1 MTITK
6 IIAIKNVGRLKNSAA
21 GGNTTFAKHTFIY
34 GANGF
39 GKTTLCAILRSL
51 KSGDG
56 AYVIGRKTLGAATD
70 PTVDILGAGINYRF
84 ASGGWSGLN
93 ANLAIY
99 DGIFIAENVHSGDF
113 VDTDQRRNLYRVI
126 VGDAGVS
133 LANEENRLATEARAK
148 TGEISAAL
156 RTVQSHAPSGM
167 RVDAFMAMPSIADID
182 GEIARQE
189 ARLTTIREAA
199 AIGARAALAP
209 LTPPSVPESLT
220 SLLTTTPDGI
230 SRDAEQRVTTH
241 LAAHGMADGAG
252 WVLRGL
258 DHADRTCPFC
268 SQGVERSPLIAAYR
282 AVFSERYRQLRSDI
296 EAMHNSITQAFGEN
310 AVARLAT
317 AVAQHEGAVEYWGR
331 HCALDLPTLAFP
343 SSVGAA
349 MSSLRAAALALLT
362 RKAAAPLDAIAA
374 DEAFLQALTAYQDET
389 VKVNTFNQAVTQ
401 ANTLVNAKK
410 AEAGSGDVAT
420 AQAELNRLKATK
432 TRHSQVVVQLCDS
445 HADLTTEKTALEADK
460 ALCRLQLDQHT
471 ASVVRPYETR
481 INDLLDDFNAGFRI
495 AETRHSYAGGVATS
509 SYQLVINDTAIDLGG
524 GETPRH
530 TPSFKNTLSAGDRSV
545 LSLAFF
551 LAHLERDPALADKV
565 AVFDDPFNSQDA
577 FRRRQTIHEI
587 LKIGRRCAQVIVLSH
602 DATFLKQIWE
612 KCEPAERASLA
623 LDDHGDDGSKIAE
636 VDLVAACR
644 GRTASDTD
652 ALQAYYT
659 TGAGEHID
667 LVRKMRTVL
676 ETYMRAIYAA
686 NFDGDDN
693 LGEIVRKI
701 RVGGAA
707 HPASSLYD
715 NLNEINDYTVQY
727 HHGEDPA
734 DATPDAIDPI
744 ELKGFAKR
752 TLKIVKGYQG

>member
-1 MTITK
+1 MSITK

-84 ASGGWSGLN
+84 ASGSWSGLN
-93 ANLAIY
+93 ENLAIY

-113 VDTDQRRNLYRVI
+113 VDTGQRRNLYRVI

-133 LANEENRLATEARAK
+133 LANEETRLATEARAK
-148 TGEISAAL
+148 TGEITAAL

-189 ARLTTIREAA
+189 GRLTTMREAA

-220 SLLTTTPDGI
+220 SLLTTTLDGI

-258 DHADRTCPFC
+258 DHTDRTCPFC

-296 EAMHNSITQAFGEN
+296 EAMHNSITQSFGEN

-317 AVAQHEGAVEYWGR
+317 AAAQHEGAIEYWAR
-331 HCALDLPTLAFP
+331 HCALDLPTLVFP
-343 SSVGAA
+343 SSVGSA
-349 MSSLRAAALALLT
+349 MSSLRTAALQLLT

-374 DEAFLQALTAYQDET
+374 DEAFLQALTAYQDEI

-401 ANTLVNAKK
+401 ANALVNASFTP
-410 AEAGSGDVAT
+410 E
-420 AQAELNRLKATK
+420 
-432 TRHSQVVVQLCDS
+432 
-445 HADLTTEKTALEADK
+445 
-460 ALCRLQLDQHT
+460 
-471 ASVVRPYETR
+471 
-481 INDLLDDFNAGFRI
+481 
-495 AETRHSYAGGVATS
+495 
-509 SYQLVINDTAIDLGG
+509 YQLIMSKKLRYPPANNTAVL
-524 GETPRH
+524 
-530 TPSFKNTLSAGDRSV
+530 PSDM
-545 LSLAFF
+545 
-551 LAHLERDPALADKV
+551 
-565 AVFDDPFNSQDA
+565 
-577 FRRRQTIHEI
+577 
-587 LKIGRRCAQVIVLSH
+587 
-602 DATFLKQIWE
+602 
-612 KCEPAERASLA
+612 ASLA
-623 LDDHGDDGSKIAE
+623 ISEKQLENTVRLDWVTINQTRGENLDRWNKQVLGS
-636 VDLVAACR
+636 
-644 GRTASDTD
+644 
-652 ALQAYYT
+652 
-659 TGAGEHID
+659 
-667 LVRKMRTVL
+667 
-676 ETYMRAIYAA
+676 
-686 NFDGDDN
+686 
-693 LGEIVRKI
+693 
-701 RVGGAA
+701 
-707 HPASSLYD
+707 
-715 NLNEINDYTVQY
+715 
-727 HHGEDPA
+727 
-734 DATPDAIDPI
+734 
-744 ELKGFAKR
+744 
-752 TLKIVKGYQG
+752 